1 MTLRDMF
8 PEWWCKIIFS
18 VSENCSGDYNWLD
31 FSIYEFIF
39 SVVVVFIIKWIINCL
54 LFILGVINQ
63 DNKMD
68 STIISP
74 SLLGKDL
81 DIPNYEMEDI
91 KGRDLEFDNKGR
103 MVFGFVN
110 EGKLTE
116 EILKGGVVSGGGS
129 EAALDVI
136 RAMTRG
142 NNLRVGEL
150 SNMTNWLGQYKD
162 GVEFGLKRKMKVGG
176 KVVSIVQIKVTGK
189 DKFTIAYLDWDNGK
203 RPLLTR
209 KIKKNVSAKNLPKE
223 LKKSVKVG

>member
-1 MTLRDMF
+1 MIKLKDL
-8 PEWWCKIIFS
+8 I
-18 VSENCSGDYNWLD
+18 SERINVEKFVKAIEKGKD
-31 FSIYEFIF
+31 
-39 SVVVVFIIKWIINCL
+39 VVVYDKKGKRYNLQGGDKKSVQVTDHWEDAGRRNIHPERTWQTLPLSKVKKI
-54 LFILGVINQ
+54 VI
-63 DNKMD
+63 
-68 STIISP
+68 
-74 SLLGKDL
+74 
-81 DIPNYEMEDI
+81 
-91 KGRDLEFDNKGR
+91 
-103 MVFGFVN
+103 
-110 EGKLTE
+110 EGKLKE

-162 GVEFGLKRKMKVGG
+162 GVEFGLKNKVKIGG

-209 KIKKNVSAKNLPKE
+209 KIHKNVSGKNLPKE

>member
-1 MTLRDMF
+1 MIKLKDLITERINVRKWIKAIEKGED
-8 PEWWCKIIFS
+8 
-18 VSENCSGDYNWLD
+18 
-31 FSIYEFIF
+31 
-39 SVVVVFIIKWIINCL
+39 VVVYDKKGKRYNL
-54 LFILGVINQ
+54 QGGN
-63 DNKMD
+63 NKEVQVTDHWED
-68 STIISP
+68 S
-74 SLLGKDL
+74 
-81 DIPNYEMEDI
+81 
-91 KGRDLEFDNKGR
+91 GRRNVHPESTWKTLPLSK
-103 MVFGFVN
+103 VKKIVS
-110 EGKLTE
+110 EGKLKE

-162 GVEFGLKRKMKVGG
+162 GVEFGLKKKMKVGG
-176 KVVSIVQIKVTGK
+176 KVVSIVQIKKTGK

>member
-1 MTLRDMF
+1 M
-8 PEWWCKIIFS
+8 
-18 VSENCSGDYNWLD
+18 
-31 FSIYEFIF
+31 
-39 SVVVVFIIKWIINCL
+39 IKL
-54 LFILGVINQ
+54 
-63 DNKMD
+63 
-68 STIISP
+68 
-74 SLLGKDL
+74 KDL
-81 DIPNYEMEDI
+81 IT
-91 KGRDLEFDNKGR
+91 
-103 MVFGFVN
+103 
-110 EGKLTE
+110 EGKLQQAHREWKFLERTLTPYKKKFIKKHLNSMKSKWKYFTSQDYSDYIDGELDIKIPPQEFEGNKKAIAFGQLVSAYAGAIKEPNYYKFDEGKLKE

-176 KVVSIVQIKVTGK
+176 KVVSIVQIKKTGK
-189 DKFTIAYLDWDNGK
+189 DKFTIAYLDWDDGK

-209 KIKKNVSAKNLPKE
+209 KILKNVSAKNLPKE

>member
-1 MTLRDMF
+1 MIKLKDLITERINVRKWIKAVNKGED
-8 PEWWCKIIFS
+8 
-18 VSENCSGDYNWLD
+18 
-31 FSIYEFIF
+31 
-39 SVVVVFIIKWIINCL
+39 VVVYDKKGKRYNL
-54 LFILGVINQ
+54 QGGN
-63 DNKMD
+63 NKEVQVTD
-68 STIISP
+68 HWEDAGRRNVHPESTWKTLPLSKVKKIVS
-74 SLLGKDL
+74 
-81 DIPNYEMEDI
+81 
-91 KGRDLEFDNKGR
+91 
-103 MVFGFVN
+103 
-110 EGKLTE
+110 EGKLKE
-116 EILKGGVVSGGGS
+116 EILKGGVVSGGAS

-189 DKFTIAYLDWDNGK
+189 DKFTIAYLDWDDGK

-209 KIKKNVSAKNLPKE
+209 KIDKNVSAKNLPKE

>member
-1 MTLRDMF
+1 M
-8 PEWWCKIIFS
+8 
-18 VSENCSGDYNWLD
+18 
-31 FSIYEFIF
+31 
-39 SVVVVFIIKWIINCL
+39 IKL
-54 LFILGVINQ
+54 
-63 DNKMD
+63 
-68 STIISP
+68 
-74 SLLGKDL
+74 KDL
-81 DIPNYEMEDI
+81 I
-91 KGRDLEFDNKGR
+91 
-103 MVFGFVN
+103 
-110 EGKLTE
+110 TE
-116 EILKGGVVSGGGS
+116 EILKGSVVSGGGS

-209 KIKKNVSAKNLPKE
+209 KIHKNVSGKNLPKE
-223 LKKSVKVG
+223 LKRNVKVG